1 MSTFLRAGWVRLA
14 GGLLLALAAFL
25 VSGVLPP
32 QQRVMAAVFV
42 LTVFYWI
49 SEPLPLYVTAI
60 LAAFL
65 TSLLLGPASQ
75 WFGMSPLDYRP
86 YLAAFASPV
95 VVLMFGGFVMATVFS
110 KNNLDI
116 EFCQMILRRLGTRPP
131 VILIG
136 MMLLTA
142 TMSMWM
148 SNTATTAI
156 MVATV
161 LPFLRHLPPAAN
173 MRRALM
179 LAIPFAANIGGIAT
193 PIGTPPNAIAIGLLA
208 DSGYQVTFLSWMLAS
223 VPVMLALLAVTY
235 GLITIFFP
243 IRRDHFAMEI
253 GDRPATAKRTLVY
266 TTFFATVLLWMT
278 DTFHG
283 IPSALVALLPVVV
296 FAIAGMLPKR
306 RLREIS
312 WDILLLIGGGISLGV
327 GIKETGLADTL
338 ATSLIPAG
346 LSPVGNVLVMGSA
359 AALLATFM
367 SNTAA
372 GNIILPIALS
382 AAVAAPVTTLIPVA
396 LCASYGMAL
405 PISTPP
411 NAIAFGSEMIA
422 GRDMFKTG
430 VLVTILGILVT
441 LVYVQIL
448 PLLLPSF
455 L

>member
-1 MSTFLRAGWVRLA
+1 MFRFLRAGWIRLA
-14 GGLLLALAAFL
+14 GGVLLAAVTLLLTAALPA
-25 VSGVLPP
+25 
-32 QQRVMAAVFV
+32 QQRVMAAIFV

-49 SEPLPLYVTAI
+49 TEPLPLYVTAI

-65 TSLLLGPASQ
+65 TSLLLGPASR
-75 WFGMSPLDYRP
+75 WFGMAPLAYQP

-116 EFCQMILRRLGTRPP
+116 EFCQMILRRLGTRPQ

-142 TMSMWM
+142 AMSMWM

-161 LPFLRHLPPAAN
+161 LPFVRRLPPEAG

-179 LAIPFAANIGGIAT
+179 LGIPFAANIGGIAT

-208 DSGYQVTFLSWMLAS
+208 ESGHQVTFLAWMLAS
-223 VPVMLALLAVTY
+223 FPVMIGLLAVTY
-235 GLITIFFP
+235 GLLTILFP
-243 IRRDHFAMEI
+243 IRRDQFQMEM
-253 GDRPATAKRTLVY
+253 GGRPSIAHRGLVY

-278 DTFHG
+278 DTLHG
-283 IPSALVALLPVVV
+283 IPSALVALVPVVV
-296 FAIAGMLPKR
+296 FAIAGLLPKR

-312 WDILLLIGGGISLGV
+312 WDILLLIGGGIALGV
-327 GIKETGLADTL
+327 GIKQTGLADTL
-338 ATSLIPAG
+338 ATTLLPSS
-346 LSPVGNVLVMGSA
+346 LSPLGSIVVLGSA

-372 GNIILPIALS
+372 SNIILPIALS
-382 AAVAAPVTTLIPVA
+382 AAVAAPTTTLIPVA

-411 NAIAFGSEMIA
+411 NAIAFGSEMIEA
-422 GRDMFKTG
+422 RDMFRAG
-430 VLVTILGILVT
+430 LIVTVLGILVT
-441 LVYVQIL
+441 LAYVQLL
-448 PLLLPSF
+448 PKLLPSF